1 MSAMQQM
8 LMALAIIFAAPYLV
22 WRIGRTDHWA
32 PLVVVQILMG
42 LVLGPGLLGAA
53 FPHYYTGIF
62 STEVIWMLSGIASW
76 GVILFVWLAGLE
88 MDLREA
94 WRQRK
99 DGLVSAGAALFFPLI
114 LGAGAANVILLLNGS
129 WQGEQASTWQ
139 FALGIGMACS
149 VTALPILVLFMRK
162 LGVLRQGLGQRV
174 LRYASLDDI
183 AVWAILAFV
192 VMEVDSLWKQAGFI
206 VFLVVAAQWVRRL
219 FPKLPMADR
228 WFAGIIWLVISA
240 LLADWAGLH
249 YMVGAFL
256 AGAVMDRDWF
266 DERLLDQLREIVL
279 LVLMPVFFLST
290 GLKTEW
296 VLSNASV
303 LIVALALLLV
313 SVFGKWMG
321 AQVAGHLLGW
331 QKGEAQVIA
340 WLLQTKALIMIIF
353 ANVLLDKL
361 IISPQ
366 MFTALLVMAAMST
379 MLTMPLASRALRGLD
394 R

>member
-53 FPHYYTGIF
+53 FPQYYTGIF
-62 STEVIWMLSGIASW
+62 SNEVIWMLSGIASW

-183 AVWAILAFV
+183 AVWAILALV